1 MYECLDETGEKR
13 MKLAKKETRRVQ
25 AAGSRR
31 DNGGVKP
38 WLFLLPTLLALGFW
52 LIKPLLQTLIYTFCD
67 WNMLP
72 NTSPE
77 RVGLK
82 NFVDLFEAPQF
93 LQAIG
98 NTFYYILMML
108 PFAVIIPLLI
118 AAGIQSLGKKSQRI
132 YRVLIFLPMI
142 MPPVAT
148 GTVFQWLLHQTNG
161 LLNHVLI
168 SFGIIEDGINFF
180 MTEDLA
186 RLAVSL
192 ISGWKMIGFSSLMF
206 SAAIGN
212 INPEYYEAAQMDGSN
227 GWRRFR
233 DITIPLLSP
242 TVMLMI
248 TMSILFASQWTFNY
262 IDMLTQGGPYGTS
275 TNIYYLIYKYA
286 FGDSNVGA
294 SAAASVVLLI
304 IFGMLAVILQ
314 SVSKKLSFYDN

>member
-1 MYECLDETGEKR
+1 
-13 MKLAKKETRRVQ
+13 MKLAKREMKVVQ
-25 AAGSRR
+25 ATGSRR
-31 DNGGVKP
+31 DSGGVKP

-52 LIKPLLQTLIYTFCD
+52 LIKPLLQTLMYTFYD

-72 NTSPE
+72 NTLPE
-77 RVGLK
+77 WVGLE
-82 NFVDLFEAPQF
+82 NFVDLLEAPRF
-93 LQAIG
+93 FQALG
-98 NTFYYILMML
+98 NTFYYIFMML
-108 PFAVIIPLLI
+108 PFSVIIPLLI
-118 AAGIQSLGKKSQRI
+118 ASGIQSLGKKSQRI

-161 LLNHVLI
+161 LLNYALI
-168 SFGIIEDGINFF
+168 SLGAIEQGINFF
-180 MTEDLA
+180 MTEEWA
-186 RLAVSL
+186 RVVVTL

-227 GWRRFR
+227 GWRRFL

-242 TVMLMI
+242 TVMLML

-262 IDMLTQGGPYGTS
+262 IDMMTQGGPYGTS

-294 SAAASVVLLI
+294 SAAASVVLLV
-304 IFGMLAVILQ
+304 IFGIMAVVLQ
-314 SVSKKLSFYDN
+314 SLSKKLSFYDN